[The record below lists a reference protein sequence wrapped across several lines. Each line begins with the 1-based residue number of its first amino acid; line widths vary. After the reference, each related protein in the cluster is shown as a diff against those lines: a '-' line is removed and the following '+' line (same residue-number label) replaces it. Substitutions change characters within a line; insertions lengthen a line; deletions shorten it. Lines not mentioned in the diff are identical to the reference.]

1 MTDDSKL
8 CDIFLD
14 KFKNKSANLHNG
26 TKINLDKID
35 KILKDNFKAENW
47 DVGLFSELDIL
58 HAINKLKN
66 SASSGPDNI
75 SCKIIKALKFALL
88 KPLSHLA
95 NMSVETGVFPEI
107 WIAGNIIPVHKKG
120 SKMSSDNYLRSY

>member
-1 MTDDSKL
+1 M
-8 CDIFLD
+8 
-14 KFKNKSANLHNG
+14 HNG

-35 KILKDNFKAENW
+35 KVLKENIKAENW

-58 HAINKLKN
+58 NAINKLKN

-107 WIAGNIIPVHKKG
+107 WKAGKMILLPNSNEERKRFRSVKG
-120 SKMSSDNYLRSY
+120 SPFCRNED